1 MAIAWPAL
9 LHPSEMTW
17 GLVNNNRAFT
27 SSLSNAQ
34 QIVGYAGAYWQCT
47 LTFEVL
53 TRAQE
58 REMTSFLGR
67 LDGMFGTFNMPAF
80 TRRGVA
86 NMGAI
91 KVVSGNAQARAMV
104 VGGATPNA
112 VIFRVGDYVTVAGE
126 MFEVTDIATS
136 NALGQ
141 ATLALN
147 KRIRK
152 TLSAGATVEYLN
164 PYSEM
169 RMTSDTWAM
178 SVKPVVANG
187 SYQFREAF

>member
-1 MAIAWPAL
+1 MAIAWPASL
-9 LHPSEMTW
+9 QPSEMTW
-17 GLVNNNRAFT
+17 GIVNNNRAFT

-34 QIVGYAGAYWQCT
+34 QIVGYPGAYWQCT
-47 LTFEVL
+47 LTFDVL
-53 TRAQE
+53 SRAQE
-58 REMTSFLGR
+58 RELSSFLGR

-80 TRRGVA
+80 TRQGAA
-86 NMGAI
+86 NVGAI
-91 KVVSGNAQARAMV
+91 KVVSGNAQGRAMV
-104 VGGATPNA
+104 VGGAMPN
-112 VIFRVGDYVTVAGE
+112 VIIFRVGDYITVAGE

-178 SVKPVVANG
+178 SVKSVVANG